1 MILFFVSLHRDNQ
14 KYEKMKYNELVKLV
28 KKAGCYDT
36 GETQAGHPLWINPN
50 TGVKFKMSHHQSKEV
65 AKGTLN
71 QILRAAGL
79 K

>member
-1 MILFFVSLHRDNQ
+1 
-14 KYEKMKYNELVKLV
+14 MKYYELERLV

-36 GETQAGHPLWINPN
+36 KEQRAGHPLWINPK
-50 TGVKFKMSHHQSKEV
+50 TGVKFTMSNHGSQEV

-71 QILRAAGL
+71 SILKAAGL